1 MSAFTGF
8 PSNTS
13 YVAIPAAFFSDLLPQ
28 ITDEAELRVSLH
40 LFWLLSQKQRGPR
53 AVLRSTLLADAAL
66 TRAVS
71 GGAAAIERGLKLAAA
86 RGAFLVVPTTREGA
100 ADAAYALNLEAGRRD
115 LALIA
120 AGRLA
125 VAGVQTGTAAGP
137 ARGAPPQANIF
148 QLYEENIGLITPLL
162 AEELRDAE
170 ARYPAGWVEEAFR
183 LAVDRNHRKWSYI
196 AAVLERWAAEGLSPE
211 RGGRERD
218 ALSLG
223 R

>member
-8 PSNTS
+8 PPNTG

-28 ITDEAELRVSLH
+28 IADEAELRVSLH
-40 LFWLLSQKQRGPR
+40 LFWLLSQKQRPPR
-53 AVLRSTLLADAAL
+53 AVLRSVLLADAAL
-66 TRAVS
+66 TRTVS
-71 GGAAAIERGLKLAAA
+71 GGAAAIARGLKLAAA
-86 RGAFLVVPTTREGA
+86 RGTFLVAPTTQESA
-100 ADAAYALNLEAGRRD
+100 ADAAYAINIEAGRRD

-125 VAGVQTGTAAGP
+125 VAGAQTGLAAGP
-137 ARGAPPQANIF
+137 SRGAAPRPNIF

-162 AEELRDAE
+162 AEELREAE
-170 ARYPAGWVEEAFR
+170 TRFPAGWVEEAFR
-183 LAVDRNHRKWSYI
+183 LAVERNHRKWSYI

-211 RGGRERD
+211 RGGKERD
-218 ALSLG
+218 ALSPG